1 MLEYSSGGCMS
12 DPTFIDSQPL
22 PPSPQMM
29 GFGGSSM
36 PFSQENSTIAG
47 MRWNGDILVLQ
58 LYKLLGNYD
67 INITEDGTQIF
78 ERMKKNGLE
87 VSPKINDEGLQ
98 SILGVIQAVVNPYVS
113 LSNIRD
119 DEANQLIKIILEN
132 IVIDIAL
139 NQEFWEI
146 REENKTVIINTLYP
160 VVFSQIKRSVDGW
173 EGNNFKTQTFE
184 QNVQQQYTQN
194 NPNQGFSF
202 WKPSSFNKQR

>member
-1 MLEYSSGGCMS
+1 MDNY
-12 DPTFIDSQPL
+12 IDSQPL
-22 PPSPQMM
+22 PPPSPMM
-29 GFGGSSM
+29 GGYGGGSSM

-47 MRWNGDILVLQ
+47 MRWNGDLLVLQ

-67 INITEDGTQIF
+67 INILDDGTQVF
-78 ERMKKNGLE
+78 ARLKKDGVE
-87 VSPKINDEGLQ
+87 IKPKINDEGLQ
-98 SILGVIQAVVNPYVS
+98 SVLGVIQAVVNPYVS

-132 IVIDIAL
+132 VVIDIAL
-139 NQEFWEI
+139 NQEYWEI
-146 REENKTVIINTLYP
+146 IDENKTVIVNTLYP
-160 VVFSQIKRSVDGW
+160 VVFSQIKRSVEGW

-202 WKPSSFNKQR
+202 WKPSSFNKNR